1 MIFLVVVDAMEVGVE
16 VKKVEGQQRAIV
28 KRAMKALEEALY
40 KFQQHGFREDD
51 WLEEIRLAALELEDL
66 L

>member
-1 MIFLVVVDAMEVGVE
+1 MDKLQGEQ
-16 VKKVEGQQRAIV
+16 KAIV

-40 KFQQHGFREDD
+40 KFQQHGFREED
-51 WLEEIRLAALELEDL
+51 WLEEIRLAALDLEDL